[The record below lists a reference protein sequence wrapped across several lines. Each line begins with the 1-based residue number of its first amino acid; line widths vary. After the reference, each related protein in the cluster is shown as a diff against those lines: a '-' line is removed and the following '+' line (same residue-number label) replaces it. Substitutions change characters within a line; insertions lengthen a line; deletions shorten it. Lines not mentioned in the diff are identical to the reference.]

1 MGTEV
6 GAGALVGEN
15 RLQSY
20 SGDDFKILYQS
31 ILWLTE
37 RRPRNLRTLVKDQFF
52 TSITGLDQRQVLVE
66 SAAQCSFPSLSRF
79 KPWALVP

>member
-15 RLQSY
+15 RLRSY

-52 TSITGLDQRQVLVE
+52 TSITGLDQRLTRDYLK
-66 SAAQCSFPSLSRF
+66 ATTTIPY
-79 KPWALVP
+79 